1 MAIKRSLGEK
11 IFDACNVIFLVIASL
26 LVVIPVV
33 HVIAGSFSSTQAL
46 IQNKVFLLPVD
57 FNLDNYKLVIQNKT
71 FWSTFKNSVLLVV
84 VGTAINM
91 VMTLVTAY
99 PLSKSYLKGR
109 KVFILAFVFTMIFH
123 APLIPTYI
131 LIRNLGLL
139 DTFWALVVP
148 PAIGMFNLIMCITF
162 FRSLPEELFEAARVD
177 GMSEYRILWKIAVP
191 LSMPIV
197 VTLLLFYAVNH
208 WNSYFNALIYITD
221 RKLYPLQ
228 LYLYHLL
235 AEANAIDNYRGVN
248 TLASLDTSPQGLQLA
263 TIVVATV
270 PIVIIYPFLQ
280 KHFIKGAMLGSLKE

>member
-11 IFDACNVIFLVIASL
+11 IFDACNVIFLVLASL

-46 IQNKVFLLPVD
+46 IQNKVFLVPVD
-57 FNLDNYKLVIQNKT
+57 FNLDNYKLVIQNET
-71 FWSTFKNSVLLVV
+71 FWKTFKNSVLLVI

-123 APLIPTYI
+123 APLIPSYI

-177 GMSEYRILWKIAVP
+177 GMGEYRILWKIAVP

>member
-1 MAIKRSLGEK
+1 MAIKRSPGEK
-11 IFDACNVIFLVIASL
+11 IFDVLNVIFLAIASL

-57 FNLDNYKLVIQNKT
+57 FNLDNYQLVIQNKT
-71 FWSTFKNSVLLVV
+71 FWNTFKNSVLLVI

-99 PLSKSYLKGR
+99 PLSKSYLRGR
-109 KVFILAFVFTMIFH
+109 KFLILAFVFTMIFH

-131 LIRNLGLL
+131 LIRNLGML

-148 PAIGMFNLIMCITF
+148 PAIGMFNLILCITF

-177 GMSEYRILWKIAVP
+177 GMSEYRILWQIAVP
-191 LSMPIV
+191 ISMPII

-208 WNSYFNALIYITD
+208 WNSYFNALIYITN

-235 AEANAIDNYRGVN
+235 AEANAIDNYRGV
-248 TLASLDTSPQGLQLA
+248 TTVDLDTSPQGLQLA
-263 TIVVATV
+263 TIVVATL

>member
-11 IFDACNVIFLVIASL
+11 IFDACNVIFLVLASL

-46 IQNKVFLLPVD
+46 IQNKVFLVPVD
-57 FNLDNYKLVIQNKT
+57 FNLDNYKLVIQNET
-71 FWSTFKNSVLLVV
+71 FWETFKNSVLLVI

-123 APLIPTYI
+123 APLIPSYI

-177 GMSEYRILWKIAVP
+177 GMGEYRILWKIAVP